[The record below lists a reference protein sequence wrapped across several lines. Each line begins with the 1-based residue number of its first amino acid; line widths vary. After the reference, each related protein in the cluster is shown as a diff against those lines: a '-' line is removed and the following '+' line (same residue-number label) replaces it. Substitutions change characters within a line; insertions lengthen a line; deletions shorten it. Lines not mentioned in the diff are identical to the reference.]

1 MEEQEV
7 RARERIREEIAQFAA
22 LFPQVKPEDIPEGV
36 WRQAKE
42 GKSLALAYAMDALER
57 LEREVELLR
66 ARSRGAA
73 LSPGSVRTAGSS
85 AGTLAS
91 FWDAY
96 EM

>member
-1 MEEQEV
+1 MEEENSMT
-7 RARERIREEIAQFAA
+7 RERVREEIAQFAA

-36 WRQAKE
+36 WQEAKA
-42 GKSLALAYAMDALER
+42 GKSLSLAYAMDRLER

-66 ARSRGAA
+66 SRARGAA
-73 LSPGSVRTAGSS
+73 LSPGSVRTAG
-85 AGTLAS
+85 AAGGTLAS